1 MTEDKFWGQIS
12 DSSKQQKTNVTST
25 TMKREYKLQYEK
37 NRMCYVVNRM
47 FCILQVRYAQQEV
60 ELKRVKR
67 NMIYDKQLELPIREI
82 KDNSVY
88 HRIKMPT
95 ISVRDYEDEL
105 TFNDPLFGD
114 MWYLVST

>member
-1 MTEDKFWGQIS
+1 
-12 DSSKQQKTNVTST
+12 
-25 TMKREYKLQYEK
+25 MKEK
-37 NRMCYVVNRM
+37 S
-47 FCILQVRYAQQEV
+47 CILQVRYVQQEV

-95 ISVRDYEDEL
+95 ISVRDYEDEV

-114 MWYLVST
+114 MWYLVSVHLMTYCLAICDIW

>member
-1 MTEDKFWGQIS
+1 M
-12 DSSKQQKTNVTST
+12 
-25 TMKREYKLQYEK
+25 
-37 NRMCYVVNRM
+37 
-47 FCILQVRYAQQEV
+47 QQEV

-95 ISVRDYEDEL
+95 VSVRDYEDEVI
-105 TFNDPLFGD
+105 FNDPLFGD
-114 MWYLVST
+114 MWYLVSIHLMTHCLVICGIW